1 MALASYFEIS
11 VGIVSVLIISYVL
24 FFVLEQSP
32 FYQNTKALFAS
43 TECASQ
49 LSGSLGIVGSSIICT
64 LFKDFSLTLVI
75 MIIVALAITVLISVR
90 RIFNATEDA
99 DMY

>member
-32 FYQNTKALFAS
+32 FYQNTKSLFAS
-43 TECASQ
+43 AECTN
-49 LSGSLGIVGSSIICT
+49 LLNGSIGIVGSAIMCT

-75 MIIVALAITVLISVR
+75 MIIVALAITILISVR